1 MSENAKESMTRIN
14 NALGALH
21 PDDAEKVAEFA
32 AAYAEGFARGA
43 SVRNSEEDNSKKAV
57 S

>member
-1 MSENAKESMTRIN
+1 MSENAKESMERIN
-14 NALGALH
+14 NAMDSLH

-43 SVRNSEEDNSKKAV
+43 SVRNTEAEQPKAAG
-57 S
+57 